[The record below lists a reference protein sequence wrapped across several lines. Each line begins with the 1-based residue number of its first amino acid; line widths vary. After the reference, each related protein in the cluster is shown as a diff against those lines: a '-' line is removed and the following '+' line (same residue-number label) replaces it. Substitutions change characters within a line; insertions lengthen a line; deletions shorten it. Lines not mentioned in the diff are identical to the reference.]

1 MTIPNHIGLVQAARE
16 EYTHLSG
23 LARGHAIC
31 ARVVWTL
38 RDDGWGRFRKS
49 DGTLS
54 ADVIGLK
61 AMEYPGGEQVYT
73 FDILADVEGECVPQ
87 WGPTQP
93 TGRGELSR
101 WVAPVPVEEPP
112 AWPPPEPPVPP
123 TEQEPDLS
131 ELAKAIDVLIEI
143 LREQNDRL
151 GSIEQ
156 RLAALTASVAD
167 VKALYVEMNTAIHQ
181 PRGVSGSVSINPFRG
196 AGTFTGTAGG
206 PEK

>member
-1 MTIPNHIGLVQAARE
+1 VSIPNHLGLVQAARE
-16 EYTHLSG
+16 EYAFLSG
-23 LARGHAIC
+23 LKRGHAIC

-38 RDDGWGRFRKS
+38 RDEGWGRFRKG

-54 ADVIGLK
+54 ADVIALADRAEEAGS
-61 AMEYPGGEQVYT
+61 QVYT

-101 WVAPVPVEEPP
+101 WVAPVPVDAVDPP
-112 AWPPPEPPVPP
+112 AEPA
-123 TEQEPDLS
+123 EPD
-131 ELAKAIDVLIEI
+131 ELAETINVLIEI

-156 RLAALTASVAD
+156 RLAALNASVAD

-181 PRGVSGSVSINPFRG
+181 PRWVSGSVSINPFRG